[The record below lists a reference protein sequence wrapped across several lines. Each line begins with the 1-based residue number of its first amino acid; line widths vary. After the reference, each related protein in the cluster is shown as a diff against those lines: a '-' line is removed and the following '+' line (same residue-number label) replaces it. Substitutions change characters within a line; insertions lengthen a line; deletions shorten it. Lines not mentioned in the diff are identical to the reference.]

1 MKSAALALALTR
13 AAGASTPGSGAAD
26 RVEMRGPGAR
36 SQAGTDGN
44 SVLREMRP
52 GGGRLGRGWVGWH
65 FQLLELVRDAA
76 SAKSLSFFLNF
87 SFPSRKKCV

>member
-1 MKSAALALALTR
+1 M
-13 AAGASTPGSGAAD
+13 
-26 RVEMRGPGAR
+26 RVPGAH

-52 GGGRLGRGWVGWH
+52 GGGRLGRGWVGLH

-76 SAKSLSFFLNF
+76 SAKSLFFPE
-87 SFPSRKKCV
+87 SQFPLEKEVRVNGCTAL